1 MSTKRTGT
9 TASTDHTEDPAY
21 TGHPGAEGGRRL
33 RPRSPR
39 PRVRAAGTVAL
50 LLVPALTATAC
61 GSDSKPPAASEKRSK
76 AAGSTIALSVST
88 LENPFFTAL
97 HQGAEKEAK
106 KHSVKLEVRDAGD
119 KAEAQSAQLDKFTD
133 GGISSVIV
141 NPVDAAA
148 AGKAVKSLRTAS
160 IPVIAADRTV
170 KGADVDALVA
180 SDNAEGGWLAG
191 DAISDELSEKGKVV
205 VLQGPKGAS
214 VSRERSEGFT
224 DSLKKHPGIEVVA
237 KKRADFD
244 KKKGEKALR
253 DLLQENPDVD
263 GVFAENDEMAL
274 GAIKALGDKAGDDVK
289 VIGFDGTPEGLKAV
303 KSGSLTMT
311 IAQQPEELGKMAV
324 RNALRVVDGTKVD
337 KQIKVPVK
345 AVTSKNVDQ
354 YS

>member
-21 TGHPGAEGGRRL
+21 TGHPGADGGRRL

-274 GAIKALGDKAGDDVK
+274 GAVEALESVGNTDVT
-289 VIGFDGTPEGLKAV
+289 VIGFDGTEDARSAV
-303 KSGSLTMT
+303 KDGSLSAT
-311 IAQQPEELGKMAV
+311 IAQDPEEIGKLAV
-324 RNALRVVDGTKVD
+324 RNAVRLVEKEQIERSLRVPLRVVDKD
-337 KQIKVPVK
+337 
-345 AVTSKNVDQ
+345 ALS
-354 YS
+354 